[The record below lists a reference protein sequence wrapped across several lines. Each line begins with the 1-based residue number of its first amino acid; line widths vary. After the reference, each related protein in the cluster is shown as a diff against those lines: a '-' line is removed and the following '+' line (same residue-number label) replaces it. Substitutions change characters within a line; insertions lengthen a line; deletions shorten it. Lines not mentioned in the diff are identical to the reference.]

1 MEIACKLFRNIFLY
15 LIYCKNVFSKELTKR
30 VTGYFFRAI
39 SIERGQIIRNLF
51 LLVFRVNEGKRRV
64 LKRSRPWAKG
74 RIKGERG
81 VLVAPEVAGAGSR
94 KTKGPVLKRRAL
106 KTTMSLHFNDLFFGC
121 ALPFKSVRLQ
131 VCGPRAH
138 GGQPHRA
145 KGALKASRTRVA
157 CDWAHAGPPS
167 SPIFLHLPSK
177 FYA

>member
-1 MEIACKLFRNIFLY
+1 MSE
-15 LIYCKNVFSKELTKR
+15 
-30 VTGYFFRAI
+30 RADQ
-39 SIERGQIIRNLF
+39 R
-51 LLVFRVNEGKRRV
+51 GKR
-64 LKRSRPWAKG
+64 
-74 RIKGERG
+74 

-157 CDWAHAGPPS
+157 CAGRTRGHFRRLFS
-167 SPIFLHLPSK
+167 STSPK
-177 FYA
+177 FYIHNLITNIHVDITFMDI